1 MSALEHASGNEARRP
16 GGSIAPGYLAP
27 GMLFLLVL
35 PTNHTMA
42 LRMFCLV
49 GTVAAAFLA
58 ARRHGCSSPP
68 LRWPFLAWVI
78 LALAS
83 LAWSRMPAFSVGE
96 IKTEIGYG
104 LAAFL
109 SFFVLTKDDREL
121 RLWLHAAVGALAL
134 SIVLS
139 LVGYAN
145 GHAAGVSPYMRWDAV
160 HGYASFSTYLS
171 AAVPLLVL
179 WFWSTGSRMRY
190 AGWLVVTLLVIA
202 ASLLGNRMF
211 WLAAGAGLT
220 VTAAAVLLRS
230 ARRGTSQRRVLM
242 PLCAA
247 VALCIILF
255 LSIAGQRPADY
266 ARPAEA
272 HESTGLTDV
281 FARSERLYIWAFWLD
296 RIGEHPWTGV
306 GFGRDLP
313 HWVYEKPKEWPDL
326 YFAHAHNM
334 LLDYGLQ
341 MGIPG
346 MLVLLWIFASIAAQF
361 WRCTRD
367 PDEQVFKVG
376 ATGLAL
382 VVSFFSKNMVD
393 DLFWRTDALVFWSFA
408 GILLG
413 YAAGRRRRD
422 PEAVS
427 VQ

>member
-1 MSALEHASGNEARRP
+1 MRAMEHASQSEAARP
-16 GGSIAPGYLAP
+16 AGGLALAYLVPGA
-27 GMLFLLVL
+27 LFLLVL

-58 ARRHGCSSPP
+58 ARRHGFSSPP
-68 LRWPFLAWVI
+68 LRWPLLAWVA

-83 LAWSRMPAFSVGE
+83 LAWSRMPAFSAGE

-104 LAAFL
+104 LAAFF
-109 SFFVLTKDDREL
+109 SFFVLTRGDQEL
-121 RLWLHAAVGALAL
+121 RLWLHAAFGALAL
-134 SIVLS
+134 SIALS
-139 LVGYAN
+139 LVGYAD
-145 GHAAGVSPYMRWDAV
+145 GHATGVSPYMRWDAV

-171 AAVPLLVL
+171 TAVPLLAL
-179 WFWSTGSRMRY
+179 WFWSTGPRMRY
-190 AGWLVVTLLVIA
+190 VGWLVVTLLVIA

-211 WLAAGAGLT
+211 WLAAAAGLT
-220 VTAAAVLLRS
+220 VTAAAVLLRRAPREPS
-230 ARRGTSQRRVLM
+230 KRRVLV
-242 PLCAA
+242 PLFAAIALCA
-247 VALCIILF
+247 ILF
-255 LSIAGQRPADY
+255 VTIAGQRPADY

-272 HESTGLTDV
+272 DESAGLTDV

-296 RIGEHPWTGV
+296 RIAERPWTGV

-313 HWVYEKPKEWPDL
+313 HWIYEKPKEWPDL

-376 ATGLAL
+376 ATGMAL

-413 YAAGRRRRD
+413 YAAGRRRHV
-422 PEAVS
+422 PETAS
-427 VQ
+427 IQ